1 MNRNKI
7 EETGEKR
14 QPDSSVRK
22 PESASKMYDD
32 EKKTIERK
40 TKRPKERRTNR
51 KQKKEEEGDQRERER
66 EREKKGKEH
75 GEMEA
80 MERASTREPRKE
92 GKASRTDKMQKLL
105 RAASGEA
112 LDVRQPSDPLP
123 SKRAPLS
130 GGPRAA
136 GEDPTT
142 TAIGQD

>member
-1 MNRNKI
+1 
-7 EETGEKR
+7 
-14 QPDSSVRK
+14 
-22 PESASKMYDD
+22 MYDD

-66 EREKKGKEH
+66 EREKKKGKEH